1 MTPVDTPET
10 PLRQRAKAIK
20 QYRCKN
26 LVAVLEN
33 PMDIRNIGTVIRNVN
48 ALGVEKTYIAKVA
61 GSVTPAII
69 RELLAGFELED
80 GFIKADTARIMEARK
95 ESSLIEVVLHSGRNR
110 IVRRMLDFVG
120 HPVVGLV
127 RKQFGPIQ
135 LGTLRSGAVRE
146 LTKLEIGALL
156 KAADATDEPKRQRPR
171 NK

>member
-1 MTPVDTPET
+1 
-10 PLRQRAKAIK
+10 
-20 QYRCKN
+20 
-26 LVAVLEN
+26 
-33 PMDIRNIGTVIRNVN
+33 
-48 ALGVEKTYIAKVA
+48 
-61 GSVTPAII
+61 
-69 RELLAGFELED
+69 
-80 GFIKADTARIMEARK
+80 
-95 ESSLIEVVLHSGRNR
+95 
-110 IVRRMLDFVG
+110 MLDFVG